1 MRTTLDI
8 VIESDTSYRRAPK
21 KKLYKYEELL
31 NKYGQLIEKDGKSH
45 LYIKTDL
52 VYEFLN
58 KLPYPSVFYP
68 ADRWNRQAR
77 IVIADRDWTHG
88 IGGCISDVLI

>member
-8 VIESDTSYRRAPK
+8 VIESDTSLRFQK
-21 KKLYKYEELL
+21 KKLYKYEKIL
-31 NKYGQLIEKDGKSH
+31 NKYGQLVEKEGKDH
-45 LYIKTDL
+45 LYIKTDSIYDL
-52 VYEFLN
+52 LN

-77 IVIADRDWTHG
+77 IVIADRDWTHSTS
-88 IGGCISDVLI
+88 GCISDVLI

>member
-31 NKYGQLIEKDGKSH
+31 NKYGQLIEKDGN
-45 LYIKTDL
+45 
-52 VYEFLN
+52 E
-58 KLPYPSVFYP
+58 LPYPSVFYP